1 MSAPGGYQR
10 PANPAPV
17 SGPGALSQRTDGG
30 PKQGVVQLPD
40 AKYGENRDFV
50 AQQQGAPLSKSPNQP
65 TEPVSSSPMQ
75 GGSNPPPDAAAQ
87 TPLDLVHMG
96 APTGRPNEPVT
107 AGAAL
112 GPGPGPAPA
121 AEPAPMSITA
131 AMQPYVGNDHTGQL
145 ASLMWSLN
153 EMGL

>member
-1 MSAPGGYQR
+1 MTAPQGGYQA

-30 PKQGVVQLPD
+30 PKQGVVSLPD

-50 AQQQGAPLSKSPNQP
+50 AQQQGAPLSKSPEQS
-65 TEPVSSSPMQ
+65 TAPVAS
-75 GGSNPPPDAAAQ
+75 GGSQPPPDAAAAGN
-87 TPLDLVHMG
+87 PALDIVHMA
-96 APTGRPNEPVT
+96 APTGRPGEPVT

-121 AEPAPMSITA
+121 PEPAPMSITQ
-131 AMQPYVGNDHTGQL
+131 AMQPYIANDHTGQL
-145 ASLMWSLN
+145 TALLWSLN